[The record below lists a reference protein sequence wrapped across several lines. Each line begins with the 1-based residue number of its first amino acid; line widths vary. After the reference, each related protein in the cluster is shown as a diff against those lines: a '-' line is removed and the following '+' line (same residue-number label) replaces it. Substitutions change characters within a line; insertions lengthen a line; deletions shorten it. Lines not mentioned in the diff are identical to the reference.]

1 MNFFDRNSIHLTFY
15 TICTVLSAEA
25 QFKVHVGQRGWDK
38 TSRKVQ
44 NAHTG
49 QKTEREDLQLY
60 STTTYYAKWYNKEQF
75 RSGE

>member
-1 MNFFDRNSIHLTFY
+1 MNLFDRNSIHLTFY
-15 TICTVLSAEA
+15 TILYSQQKLSSRCTLAREA
-25 QFKVHVGQRGWDK
+25 GTRLVEKYRM
-38 TSRKVQ
+38 
-44 NAHTG
+44 HTG